1 MSFNSKVIM
10 FDVVIIILGIIIIR
24 ILYLLNNQENKK
36 YNKELIELNIRKSC
50 EIRKLNKKIDKLN
63 TIIKNNE
70 YDTKLD
76 YDKIYYHSAVDRIVL
91 SNGEIITKKQYI
103 TDIAKAKN
111 FARYKNDY
119 IEVNRKA
126 IQQI

>member
-10 FDVVIIILGIIIIR
+10 FDAFVFIIGVIIIF
-24 ILYLLNNQENKK
+24 ILYLLIKRDNKK
-36 YNKELIELNIRKSC
+36 YNKDLIESDIQKSC
-50 EIRKLNKKIDKLN
+50 EIRKLNREIDRLN

-91 SNGEIITKKQYI
+91 SNGEIITKKQYT
-103 TDIAKAKN
+103 TDITKAKN
-111 FARYKNDY
+111 FGKYKNDY
-119 IEVNRKA
+119 IELDKERN
-126 IQQI
+126 

>member
-1 MSFNSKVIM
+1 MNFNSKVIM

-36 YNKELIELNIRKSC
+36 YNKELVELNIRKSC
-50 EIRKLNKKIDKLN
+50 EIRKLNREIDRLN

-91 SNGEIITKKQYI
+91 SNGEIITKKQYT

-119 IEVNRKA
+119 IEVNRKDD
-126 IQQI
+126 

>member
-10 FDVVIIILGIIIIR
+10 FDAVVFIIGVIIIF
-24 ILYLLNNQENKK
+24 ILYLSIKRDNKK
-36 YNKELIELNIRKSC
+36 YNKDLIESDIRKSC
-50 EIRKLNKKIDKLN
+50 EIRKLNREIDRLN
-63 TIIKNNE
+63 TVIKNNE

-91 SNGEIITKKQYI
+91 SNGEIITKKQYT

-119 IEVNRKA
+119 IEVNRKDD
-126 IQQI
+126 